1 MISFAQNFVFFCQ
14 SSETVVNFMIKLP
27 VDLSDVPPYIVKV
40 RREKNFK
47 GLPTLQLQEDLIINN
62 LISNNNKLII
72 IDNSYY

>member
-1 MISFAQNFVFFCQ
+1 
-14 SSETVVNFMIKLP
+14 MIKLP